1 MKRLV
6 ELRDVEVAVDLVPII
21 SAVSLHLDEG
31 ECLGIQGPN
40 GAGKS
45 TLLRVVATL
54 QKATRGSGM
63 ILGVELGSPNLTS
76 VRPGIGLAGHAPA
89 LAGPLTLL
97 ENLALV
103 ARLTGRAEEDALDAL
118 ALVGLAGAAKR
129 PARRCSNGMRKRA
142 DLARLFLAP
151 PRLLL
156 LDEPQAGLD
165 STAQPLVAELI
176 RRVVGGGGG
185 AILVSHDA
193 SDLSDLANRM
203 LTLRS
208 GVLERA
214 T

>member
-1 MKRLV
+1 VKRLV
-6 ELRDVEVAVDLVPII
+6 ELRDVDVAVDLVPII
-21 SAVSLHLDEG
+21 SAISLHLDEG

-63 ILGVELGSPNLTS
+63 ILGAELGSPNLTS
-76 VRPGIGLAGHAPA
+76 VRPAIGLAGHAPA

-103 ARLTGRAEEDALDAL
+103 ARLTGRTEDDALEAL
-118 ALVGLAGAAKR
+118 ARVGLAGAAER

-176 RRVVGGGGG
+176 RRAVGSGGG
-185 AILVSHDA
+185 AILVSHDG
-193 SDLSDLANRM
+193 SDLSALADRM

-208 GVLERA
+208 GVLEGA